1 MARRATIRLH
11 PEPCMFNSVSHVT
24 TAHVQ
29 AVDGD
34 IGPVEDV
41 LFDDHGWV
49 IRYLVL
55 DAGSWLAERQVLI
68 SPYSVKQPMG
78 RDRVIDVALTRRLVR
93 GSPAFDID
101 LPVSREQ
108 EQEFLRHYHYPA
120 YWDGGGR
127 WALGAVPYPS
137 IAPPP
142 TANRGAASGYP
153 AGMQLRSAGQMEGFE
168 VLAEDQSIG
177 EVHDLVF
184 DDESWQI
191 RYLIVDTQSWWPG
204 GRKVLLGLPWVDR
217 IDWDRLTIHVA
228 LAREQIKCSPAYQ
241 DVASLHRDY
250 EVLLHANYQRAGYW
264 AEETA

>member
-1 MARRATIRLH
+1 
-11 PEPCMFNSVSHVT
+11 MFNSVSHVT

-41 LFDDHGWV
+41 LFDDSGWV
-49 IRYLVL
+49 IRYLLV
-55 DAGSWLAERQVLI
+55 DAGRWLAERQVLI
-68 SPYSVKQPMG
+68 SPYSVKQPVG

-93 GSPAFDID
+93 SSPARDSD

-108 EQEFLRHYHYPA
+108 EREFLRHYHYPA

-127 WALGAVPYPS
+127 WALGAMPYPS

-142 TANRGAASGYP
+142 TADRGAASGYP

-168 VLAEDQSIG
+168 VLAVGQAIG
-177 EVHDLVF
+177 QVHDLVF

-191 RYLIVDTQSWWPG
+191 RYLVVDTQSWWPS

-217 IDWDRLTIHVA
+217 IDWARLEIHVA
-228 LAREQIKCSPAYQ
+228 LTREQIKCSPAYQ
-241 DVASLHRDY
+241 DIASLHRDY

-264 AEETA
+264 AEEAA